1 MSLMD
6 RIERLERKTG
16 AKLWPDHVVQYVL
29 DYGEDEEAK
38 RAAALEI
45 YKATH
50 TVKAT
55 DQVSYICFRMVSPDD
70 PPEWRDRPD
79 RRQSLIHLT
88 VPSGQECRT

>member
-1 MSLMD
+1 MSLID

-29 DYGEDEEAK
+29 DYREDEEAK
-38 RAAALEI
+38 RAVALET

-55 DQVSYICFRMVSPDD
+55 DQIGYICLRIVSPDD
-70 PPEWRDRPD
+70 PPESKDDRL
-79 RRQSLIHLT
+79 QSLIHVT
-88 VPSGQECRT
+88 VAGTMEWIA

>member
-1 MSLMD
+1 MD

-16 AKLWPDHVVQYVL
+16 AKLWPDHVVQYVI

-38 RAAALEI
+38 RAAALET

-55 DQVSYICFRMVSPDD
+55 DQVGYICLRIVSPDD
-70 PPEWRDRPD
+70 PPEWKDDRL
-79 RRQSLIHLT
+79 RSLIH
-88 VPSGQECRT
+88 VMVAGKKECAA